1 MARQR
6 EASKLCKGSPEAPL
20 EFNARSCSACN
31 AASVQK
37 SKEQSSGLASPQ
49 QSAKRGAQAEIKK
62 AAAGVGKQP

>member
-6 EASKLCKGSPEAPL
+6 EASKLCQGSPEAPL
-20 EFNARSCSACN
+20 EFNARSCSARN

-37 SKEQSSGLASPQ
+37 SKEQSGLASPQ
-49 QSAKRGAQAEIKK
+49 QSAKRGAQDEIKK